1 MVGAATMVCVE
12 PLLRLY
18 MDELLDD
25 SVSARLVEEAF
36 ITWDSPLV
44 PRSLLGEGN
53 GFSLAS
59 LSLSL
64 EIPMCLG
71 RRPLNPFNPF
81 LDSFSGPSTGDVA
94 VRCVILLVKA
104 ELAAVA
110 EALFPT
116 NPFRY

>member
-1 MVGAATMVCVE
+1 MVFHKLVLM
-12 PLLRLY
+12 LY
-18 MDELLDD
+18 MDELFEE

-36 ITWDSPLV
+36 MTWDSPLV
-44 PRSLLGEGN
+44 PGSLLGEGS
-53 GFSLAS
+53 GLSLAS

-64 EIPMCLG
+64 EIPMCFG
-71 RRPLNPFNPF
+71 RSPLNPFKPF

-116 NPFRY
+116 SPFRY

>member
-1 MVGAATMVCVE
+1 MVGADTMVLVG
-12 PLLRLY
+12 PLFTLY
-18 MDELLDD
+18 IDELFEDN
-25 SVSARLVEEAF
+25 VSARLVEEAF
-36 ITWDSPLV
+36 MTWESPLV
-44 PRSLLGEGN
+44 PGSLLGEGS

-64 EIPMCLG
+64 EIPMCFG
-71 RRPLNPFNPF
+71 RRPLNPFKPF

-116 NPFRY
+116 SPFRY